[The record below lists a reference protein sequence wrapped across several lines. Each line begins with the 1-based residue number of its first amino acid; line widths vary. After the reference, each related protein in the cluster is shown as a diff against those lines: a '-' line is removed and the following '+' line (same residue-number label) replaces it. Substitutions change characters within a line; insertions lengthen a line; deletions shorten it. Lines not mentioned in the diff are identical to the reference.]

1 MIKSALKKFSI
12 LILACIIINSACAR
26 SDGLYATIKQMVTKQ
41 AGGDVNFGVYLK
53 NLETNKVEFAIHPT
67 RLFMPAST
75 TKLFT
80 AYAALNYLGS
90 NYKFKTSLMTDKK
103 LSDDGVVSTDLYIKF
118 VGDPSLTYDDL
129 KGLFAKSG
137 ITKIKGNIIID
148 DSMMDS
154 YRNAVGGFTWD
165 NQPFCYAAPVSAI
178 IIDKNC
184 CKAWMKPS
192 EVGKKA
198 SLNIERPHVLSIANT
213 VETVA
218 PRKSECPYK
227 SRYVGG
233 NKYEVY
239 GCMFNDIE
247 GETKLNFAMPDNHLM
262 AKEYIR
268 KAIAEAHIKLKGDII
283 AGKANEAETIVIATH
298 ESAPLEDILAV
309 VLQDSCNLSAAALFK
324 HVAAKYTGAQ
334 GTDSD
339 GEVVM
344 RNFLLNQGLDGRTF
358 RIREGAGESRYNLI
372 APKALVDLL
381 SKIYRSKYRDV
392 FISHM
397 PQYST
402 NGTLKHRA
410 VDNPNYKYIYAKTG
424 TLDHTS
430 SLAGLYLPPKGAK
443 YAFAIMFNNYAVP
456 SADIKALEDRILG
469 VLVRSA

>member
-1 MIKSALKKFSI
+1 MMKSALKKFTF
-12 LILACIIINSACAR
+12 LILVCIISSSASAKPEA
-26 SDGLYATIKQMVTKQ
+26 LYNTIKQMVNKQ
-41 AGGDVNFGVYLK
+41 AGGDVNFGIYVK
-53 NLETNKVEFAIHPT
+53 NLETDKVEFAIHPT

-80 AYAALNYLGS
+80 AYTALNYLGS
-90 NYKFKTSLMTDKK
+90 DYKFKTSLMTKRP
-103 LSDDGVVSTDLYIKF
+103 SDGGVISGDLYIKF
-118 VGDPSLTYDDL
+118 VGDPSFTYEDL
-129 KGLFAKSG
+129 KSLFASAG
-137 ITKIKGNIIID
+137 ITKIKGNVVVD

-192 EVGKKA
+192 VIGKQA
-198 SLNIERPHVLSIANT
+198 SLNIERPYVLSIANT

-227 SRYVGG
+227 SRYIGN

-239 GCMFNDIE
+239 GCMFNDSQA
-247 GETKLNFAMPDNHLM
+247 ETKLNFAMPDNHLM

-268 KAIAEAHIKLKGDII
+268 KALEETRIKLKGDVII
-283 AGKANEAETIVIATH
+283 GKANAAETIVVATH
-298 ESAPLEDILAV
+298 ESSALEDILSV
-309 VLQDSCNLSAAALFK
+309 VLQDSCNLSSAALFK

-344 RNFLLNQGLDGRTF
+344 RNFLLNQGLDSRTF

-381 SKIYRSKYRDV
+381 AKIYRSKSRDV

-402 NGTLKHRA
+402 NGTLKHRS

-456 SADIKALEDRILG
+456 NWDVKVLEDKILG
-469 VLVRSA
+469 LLVRGVR